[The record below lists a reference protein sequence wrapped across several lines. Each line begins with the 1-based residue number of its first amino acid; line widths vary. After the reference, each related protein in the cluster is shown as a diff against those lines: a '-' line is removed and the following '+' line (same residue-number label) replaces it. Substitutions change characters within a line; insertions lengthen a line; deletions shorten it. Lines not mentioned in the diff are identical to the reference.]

1 MGAIA
6 AGRIFPCRR
15 RHARGTMTVAPEDR
29 SMKGCRLLSW
39 LFVVGVLAGPGTE
52 RNEEARAMA
61 DDTPAGGGA
70 VARLV
75 RYSGDVQGVGFR
87 ATTAAIARNH
97 PVTGYVKNLADGRVE
112 LYAEGAPEAVKTFLD
127 AVRARW
133 KRNID
138 REQIEEQAPTGK
150 YRRFEIA
157 R

>member
-1 MGAIA
+1 M
-6 AGRIFPCRR
+6 
-15 RHARGTMTVAPEDR
+15 
-29 SMKGCRLLSW
+29 SWRLLSW
-39 LFVVGVLAGPGTE
+39 VVVAGLATVTNQE
-52 RNEEARAMA
+52 TRAMA
-61 DDTPAGGGA
+61 DDTPPGDRP

-112 LYAEGAPEAVKTFLD
+112 LYVEGSPAAVKTFLQ
-127 AVRARW
+127 AVRDRW

-138 REQIEEQAPTGK
+138 REQTEEQTPAGK

>member
-1 MGAIA
+1 
-6 AGRIFPCRR
+6 
-15 RHARGTMTVAPEDR
+15 
-29 SMKGCRLLSW
+29 MKHCRLLSW
-39 LFVVGVLAGPGTE
+39 VLAAGVLAASGAGTS
-52 RNEEARAMA
+52 REARAMA
-61 DDTPAGGGA
+61 EDKP

-87 ATTAAIARNH
+87 ATTAAIARDH

-112 LYAEGAPEAVKTFLD
+112 LYVEGAPNAVQTFLD

-138 REQIEEQAPTGK
+138 KEQVEEQTPAGK
-150 YRRFEIA
+150 YKRFEIA

>member
-1 MGAIA
+1 MK
-6 AGRIFPCRR
+6 CRR
-15 RHARGTMTVAPEDR
+15 LL
-29 SMKGCRLLSW
+29 GCV
-39 LFVVGVLAGPGTE
+39 FAVGVLAGTGAQG
-52 RNEEARAMA
+52 NQEARAMA
-61 DDTPAGGGA
+61 EDTPAGDGS

-87 ATTAAIARNH
+87 ATTATMARDH

-112 LYAEGAPEAVKTFLD
+112 LYVEGAPNAVKTFLD

-138 REQIEEQAPTGK
+138 REQVEEQTPTGK
-150 YRRFEIA
+150 YKRFEIA